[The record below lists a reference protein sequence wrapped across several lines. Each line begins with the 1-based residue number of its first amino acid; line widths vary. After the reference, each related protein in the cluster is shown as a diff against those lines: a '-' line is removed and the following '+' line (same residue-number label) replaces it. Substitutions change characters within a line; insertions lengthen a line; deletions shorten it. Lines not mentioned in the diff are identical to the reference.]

1 MILIAIMLGVISAVA
16 VNGLA
21 DNLMRE
27 DAVPLRNACLPHC
40 HYCGSPRKFADW
52 SAILST
58 LFFSGRCLRCSAPRP
73 FRDLAVEAV
82 LWLGFPVMV
91 MTGRSGMHALLV
103 GGFILSACV
112 LFSVLDF
119 EHRAVIVE
127 VVALASLALLLDGLT
142 GGTEPVLRMLGG
154 GLAGFVIFV
163 LLFFLGKLLSMLFG
177 LGGGTEPLGFGDVIL
192 AAFIGF
198 ITGWPAILLA
208 IFVSIF
214 LGGITGLGLAVA
226 MVFKRSSLRN
236 VTMAYGPY
244 LLMAGLLVYFYGTP
258 FMGGIINI
266 MAAF

>member
-1 MILIAIMLGVISAVA
+1 MILVAIMIGMISAIA

-27 DAVPLRNACLPHC
+27 DAVPLHTACIPHC

-82 LWLGFPVMV
+82 LWLGIPAVL
-91 MTGRSGMHALLV
+91 MTGRTDLHALLT

-119 EHRAVIVE
+119 EHRTVLVE

-142 GGTEPVLRMLGG
+142 GGTEPVLRMLAG
-154 GLAGFVIFV
+154 GLAGFVIFL
-163 LLFFLGKLLSMLFG
+163 LLFLLGKLLSAIFRI
-177 LGGGTEPLGFGDVIL
+177 GGGTEPLGFGDVVL

-208 IFVSIF
+208 VFVSIF
-214 LGGITGLGLAVA
+214 LGGITGLGLAIVM
-226 MVFKRSSLRN
+226 MVKRSSLQN

-258 FMGGIINI
+258 FMGGIINL

>member
-1 MILIAIMLGVISAVA
+1 MILIAILLGMISAVV

-21 DNLMRE
+21 DTLMRE
-27 DAVPLRNACLPHC
+27 DAVPLRVVFLPHC

-58 LFFSGRCLRCSAPRP
+58 LFFSGRCMRCSAPRP

-82 LWLGFPVMV
+82 LWLGFPLILT
-91 MTGRSGMHALLV
+91 TGRTDAHALLT

-142 GGTEPVLRMLGG
+142 GGAEPALRMLGG
-154 GLAGFVIFV
+154 GLAGLVIFL
-163 LLFFLGKLLSMLFG
+163 LLFFLGKLLSMVFG
-177 LGGGTEPLGFGDVIL
+177 IGGGAEPLGFGDVIL

-208 IFVSIF
+208 VFVSIF
-214 LGGITGLGLAVA
+214 LGGIAGLSLAIVMA
-226 MVFKRSSLRN
+226 VKRASLRN
-236 VTMAYGPY
+236 ITMAYGPY

-258 FMGGIINI
+258 FMGGILNI
-266 MAAF
+266 LEAF